1 MGGSSSWNPGAER
14 IKGYTAAEIIGDHFS
29 RFYTEEDRAAGVP
42 QKALKTAAEA
52 GRFMAEAWRVRKDGT
67 RFWALVVI
75 DPIQEDGQLIG
86 FVKITRDMTEQRA
99 ARLAALESDRR
110 FRLLVHGVTDYA
122 IYMLD
127 RDGNVTNWNTGAA
140 RINGYSESEIIGRHF
155 SQFYTPEDR
164 EAGLPWQALER
175 ARQEGR
181 YKSEGWRCRK
191 DGSRFWANAI
201 IDAIH
206 DEDGQLLGF
215 AKITRDLTERREAQ
229 LQLERSQ
236 EQLFQ
241 SQKMEAVGQ
250 LTGGIAH
257 DFNNLLTGISGS
269 LELLQARLAQGRL
282 GDLQRYII
290 TARGAA
296 SRAAALT
303 HRLLAFARRQTLD
316 PRPTN
321 PNKLI
326 AGMEDL
332 LQRTMGPEIAIE
344 TVLSV
349 SLWPTLCDPNQLENA
364 ILNVCINARDAMP
377 EGGRLT
383 IETANTWLDARAARE
398 RDMDAGQFVAVCVT
412 DTGIGMPPDVLARA
426 FDPFYTTKP
435 TGQGTGLGLSMVYGF
450 ARQSNGQVRLYSEVG
465 KGTTVRIY
473 LPRYWGEAEAEEAA
487 PTLEGSFKSGDAG
500 ETVLIV
506 DDEASIRM
514 LIAEVLGD
522 LGYSAIEAADGTAGL
537 KVLQSDV
544 RIDLLIT
551 DVGLPGGINGRQM
564 AEAARETRP
573 GLQVLF
579 ITGYAENAAISNGHL
594 EPGMHVLAK
603 PFAMEKLAAR
613 IKAITGGS

>member
-1 MGGSSSWNPGAER
+1 MPSTADLHELLIRSVVDYAIYMLDPDGRIVSWNPGAER

-140 RINGYSESEIIGRHF
+140 RIKGYSRSEIIGRHF

-181 YKSEGWRCRK
+181 YESEGWRCRK
-191 DGSRFWANAI
+191 DGYRFWANAI

-296 SRAAALT
+296 SRAAALA
-303 HRLLAFARRQTLD
+303 HRLLAFARRQALD

-412 DTGIGMPPDVLARA
+412 DTGIP
-426 FDPFYTTKP
+426 
-435 TGQGTGLGLSMVYGF
+435 
-450 ARQSNGQVRLYSEVG
+450 
-465 KGTTVRIY
+465 
-473 LPRYWGEAEAEEAA
+473 
-487 PTLEGSFKSGDAG
+487 
-500 ETVLIV
+500 
-506 DDEASIRM
+506 
-514 LIAEVLGD
+514 
-522 LGYSAIEAADGTAGL
+522 
-537 KVLQSDV
+537 
-544 RIDLLIT
+544 
-551 DVGLPGGINGRQM
+551 
-564 AEAARETRP
+564 
-573 GLQVLF
+573 
-579 ITGYAENAAISNGHL
+579 
-594 EPGMHVLAK
+594 
-603 PFAMEKLAAR
+603 
-613 IKAITGGS
+613 